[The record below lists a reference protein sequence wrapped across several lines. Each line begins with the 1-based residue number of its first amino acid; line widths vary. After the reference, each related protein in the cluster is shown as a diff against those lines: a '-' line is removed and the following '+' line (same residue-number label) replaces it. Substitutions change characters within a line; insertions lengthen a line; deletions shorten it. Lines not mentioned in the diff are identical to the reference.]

1 MKHLKIPVTQK
12 QLSLLKR
19 IAKSDDRRLDDMLNL
34 VFSCGLSIYFCE
46 RGIYI
51 SKEKEDFTK
60 EELKQKALNEK
71 LIKENK
77 KFHTLSNEEQA
88 KLGFKQVE
96 LGYSNYSRENDFI
109 EKLAEE
115 IKNNALQEI
124 KQDFKEIEENT
135 IKENIPGNLVKT
147 FISPVDNCK
156 FDYFISNNI
165 LSYRIEGTSN
175 WQDFIPNNRDLSEKQ
190 NKEFN
195 QLLEEVKNND

>member
-1 MKHLKIPVTQK
+1 MEHLKIPVTQK

-19 IAKSDDRRLDDMLNL
+19 IAKSDDRRFDDMLNL
-34 VFSCGLSIYFCE
+34 IFSCGLSIYFCE

-60 EELKQKALNEK
+60 EELKQKALNDK

-96 LGYSNYSRENDFI
+96 LGYSNYSRDNDFI
-109 EKLAEE
+109 EKLADD
-115 IKNNALQEI
+115 IKNNALQQI

-135 IKENIPGNLVKT
+135 IKENTPKEDTIYSLVDGTNKKSIVNGNT
-147 FISPVDNCK
+147 WNES
-156 FDYFISNNI
+156 
-165 LSYRIEGTSN
+165 
-175 WQDFIPNNRDLSEKQ
+175 
-190 NKEFN
+190 
-195 QLLEEVKNND
+195 EVKNND